1 MNTTK
6 LATAVEAYL
15 ADLRRIR
22 ASGGATG
29 ERSYYSPL
37 ANLLNAVGD
46 ALKPKVFCVGE
57 LAQQGA
63 GHPDFGLYTAKQVQ
77 RGRPR
82 DGQLPEY
89 GVVEVKSAGDDSWL
103 TAEGSQVSRY
113 WDRYR
118 LVLVTNTRD
127 FVLLGEDPEG
137 KPAKLETFRLA
148 ESAQAFET
156 RLETPRAFARDVG
169 PGLGEYLCRALSHS
183 ATLVEPRDLA
193 WLLASYARDGLA
205 RVEAS
210 GDVPSLRAVR
220 SALEEALGVRFEGA
234 RGAAFFRSTLV
245 QTLFYGVF
253 SAWVL
258 WARQTSPPTGR
269 FNWHEAVWHLRAPVL
284 RALFQQVSDPGRLQ
298 PLGLVEVLDWT
309 AAALGRVD
317 RSAFFA
323 RDFPYWESSGS
334 RGSPNEIVAA

>member
-57 LAQQGA
+57 LVQQGA

-113 WDRYR
+113 WD
-118 LVLVTNTRD
+118 
-127 FVLLGEDPEG
+127 
-137 KPAKLETFRLA
+137 
-148 ESAQAFET
+148 
-156 RLETPRAFARDVG
+156 
-169 PGLGEYLCRALSHS
+169 
-183 ATLVEPRDLA
+183 
-193 WLLASYARDGLA
+193 
-205 RVEAS
+205 
-210 GDVPSLRAVR
+210 
-220 SALEEALGVRFEGA
+220 
-234 RGAAFFRSTLV
+234 
-245 QTLFYGVF
+245 
-253 SAWVL
+253 
-258 WARQTSPPTGR
+258 
-269 FNWHEAVWHLRAPVL
+269 
-284 RALFQQVSDPGRLQ
+284 
-298 PLGLVEVLDWT
+298 
-309 AAALGRVD
+309 
-317 RSAFFA
+317 
-323 RDFPYWESSGS
+323 
-334 RGSPNEIVAA
+334 